1 MAEIDILSIN
11 NKKIQDVEA
20 RKDIQVIKEN
30 QINLIEDDTSM
41 NGISDTVHDNLET
54 ANKTI
59 IGGINEV
66 NSQLKD
72 IADEL
77 GDETL
82 QTNAQD
88 LKGAINEVF
97 QNASNGKTLIAQA
110 ITGKGVNASDL
121 DTFEQLA
128 EKISQIQSNLLS
140 VKTSQD
146 IMYGYNGGSYILGC
160 MLGNEI
166 SSDSSVP
173 IITSSDKIT
182 VNKDSLD
189 FTPANY
195 SKYQNI
201 TVNISEDCS
210 DSTGYIMIGNK
221 KVKLNIISKT
231 WSGGNKGTV
240 NYSTN
245 DIYLVEGEKT
255 QLKISVSETPANDQ
269 PVIISCSDPYIKI
282 SNPMFNFN
290 VGNTNDVY
298 VEFES
303 TEDGVIATRESII
316 TVQSLDAIK
325 TIKLI
330 SIDDEI
336 DTEGQ
341 IYGDIKLTT
350 AGGGYLTKTDSPSS
364 FMQRVSLESQP
375 SSYQIVNITSDN
387 PNIVPSQSKI
397 VFTPTR
403 YNYDEGGWYGIAFN
417 YIGEVDNGINEYAT
431 ITFSSQGVD
440 SKTFVARRYDT
451 YFDGNGATE
460 ETPTDGLLLY
470 YDFRNLT
477 VEEGATSITINDKV
491 SNLPMTIPL
500 KNTTVDTNGIVFNNY
515 GGIDVNISSIYD
527 SMFSNINT
535 NGLTLSYV
543 SDEIGAMMQDYSA
556 TSIKIKSNNI
566 SIGYLDKDNNEKT
579 TKIETGFFYDEN
591 KNIKNWHNNAIFTII
606 LNPNGYVDCYCDCY
620 RYFCSQKIKDF
631 KQWNIKHFD
640 ILKFFISKNNRQTSY
655 KIWNKALSYKE
666 IMSNMLYE
674 QSFTNVESI
683 TTTSLDEMY
692 PNTESKVY
700 TIIEPSYKKPAVNL
714 EYTSENNNVSF
725 NDDKVKVLN
734 TGNYTF
740 KTRAKSISNN
750 TVLKEETK
758 NLNVVENLTLSENES
773 FSSTKTN
780 ATKVVI
786 TTPITDLEVGE
797 EFALFAYVLPHYP
810 SQDNLVKWSSS
821 DNSVCSVNFGV
832 LNAIKPGTVTITAS
846 TLDGILQDTMTV
858 NIVAKTE
865 TVLSDSEIYTITLPC
880 ITTNGQ
886 LYINNTNAFKTTK
899 AIIDL
904 LKYASENNYK
914 KIVFPKGTYLVTP
927 DIVADDTKD
936 IISFPSNLIVDFNN
950 SIMNMDKNE
959 KGLDTNTGYQFLSFS
974 NNISNTKLM
983 NLHFIGEKDKT
994 SDKTKE
1000 GNIVLHVADC
1010 HDCELENVIIE
1021 RGTGFSTTTDSM
1033 QRKNTG
1039 FIGITELHIEQG
1051 GIDENG
1057 QPKTEIEDGVWRVSD
1072 WYCNL
1077 NEKNMTD
1084 VLQLCPIHGYMGRQP
1099 VSRTFDIFYY
1109 DENKS
1114 FIKAEYDNMQGYSVP
1129 IPTGAYYCKV
1139 VVYQTEKPKNWNDP
1153 IWYAMCLSVPGMS
1166 YNNKFKNCI
1175 FKNSNTMNF
1184 FFGGRH
1190 NVYDGCQFIQ
1200 SEGIRICSTDI
1211 EDGWERTSFNIWKN
1225 CIFDGNTFAICGG
1238 GTQIFHNNIFKNVS
1252 INVAVRAFAHRWYL
1266 NEFQKGGVLNFTG
1279 HQEDAVVAMNII
1291 NGGQIKIGT
1300 SNYHGADTQY
1310 KTRAF
1315 KNITIS

>member
-1 MAEIDILSIN
+1 MTKFKTRLGDDGYDYPYSSDELIID
-11 NKKIQDVEA
+11 K
-20 RKDIQVIKEN
+20 
-30 QINLIEDDTSM
+30 
-41 NGISDTVHDNLET
+41 NGKS
-54 ANKTI
+54 NKTKFEEI
-59 IGGINEV
+59 AKEIGV
-66 NSQLKD
+66 KTLK
-72 IADEL
+72 
-77 GDETL
+77 T
-82 QTNAQD
+82 TAQD

-97 QNASNGKTLIAQA
+97 QSASNGKTLIANA
-110 ITGKGVNASDL
+110 ITGKGVDASNL

-128 EKISQIQSNLLS
+128 EKISQIQSSSLS
-140 VKTSQD
+140 VKTSQN

-166 SSDSSVP
+166 SSESSVP

-182 VNKDSLD
+182 VNKNSLD

-195 SKYQNI
+195 SKYQNV
-201 TVNISEDCS
+201 TVNISEDCT
-210 DSTGYIMIGNK
+210 DSTGYVMIGNK

-231 WSGGNKGTV
+231 WSGGTQGTV

-255 QLKISVSETPANDQ
+255 QLKVSISTTPSNDQ
-269 PVIISCSDPYIKI
+269 PVIVSCSDPYIKI

-290 VGNTNDVY
+290 VGNTDDVY
-298 VEFES
+298 VEIES
-303 TEDGVIATRESII
+303 TEDGVITSRESTIS
-316 TVQSLDAIK
+316 VQSLNTVK

-336 DTEGQ
+336 NTEGQ
-341 IYGDIKLTT
+341 TYGAIKLTPV
-350 AGGGYLTKTDSPSS
+350 GGGYLTKTDSPTTY
-364 FMQRVSLESQP
+364 MQRVGLETQP
-375 SSYQIVNITSDN
+375 SDYQIVNITSDN
-387 PNIVPSQSKI
+387 PNIQPSQSKI
-397 VFTPTR
+397 VFSPTHYD
-403 YNYDEGGWYGIAFN
+403 YNKGGTYDIKFN
-417 YIGEVDNGINEYAT
+417 YVGELNNGINENAT
-431 ITFSSQGVD
+431 ITFSSPGVE
-440 SKTFVARRYDT
+440 SKTCEVQRFDT
-451 YFDGNGATE
+451 YFDGSGATE
-460 ETPTDGLLLY
+460 QTPTDGLMIN

-477 VEEGATSITINDKV
+477 VPDATSITVNDKA
-491 SNLPMTIPL
+491 SNLPMTIKL
-500 KNTTVDTNGIVFNNY
+500 TNTTVEKNGIIFDNW
-515 GGIDVNISSIYD
+515 GGVDVDISSIYNEL
-527 SMFSNINT
+527 FSNINT

-543 SDEIGAMMQDYSA
+543 SNKPGCMLQDSDGGK
-556 TSIKIKSNNI
+556 SIKINNTWQSQSGDI
-566 SIGYLDKDNNEKT
+566 SINVAYLDNNNNELT
-579 TKIETGFFYDEN
+579 AQISLGYFYDEN
-591 KNIKNWHNNAIFTII
+591 KTRQSWFDDSVVTIV
-606 LNPNGYVDCYCDCY
+606 LNPNGYVDCYCNNY
-620 RYFCSQKIKDF
+620 RYFGSKKIKDF
-631 KQWNIKHFD
+631 KQWNIKSFD
-640 ILKFFISKNNRQTSY
+640 KLKFFISKNNRQTSY
-655 KIWNKALSYKE
+655 KIWNKALSHQE

-674 QSFTNVESI
+674 QSFTNIESI

-692 PNTESKVY
+692 PNMESKVY
-700 TIIEPSYKKPAVNL
+700 TTIKPSFKKSSVNL
-714 EYTSENNNVSF
+714 EYISENDNVSF
-725 NDDKVKVLN
+725 DGDKVKVLN

-750 TVLKEETK
+750 AVLKEETK
-758 NLNVVENLTLSENES
+758 NLNVVENLTLSESES

-780 ATKVVI
+780 TTRVVI
-786 TTPITDLEVGE
+786 TTPITELEVGE

-846 TLDGILQDTMTV
+846 TLDGTLHDTINV
-858 NIVAKTE
+858 NIIAKKEITI
-865 TVLSDSEIYTITLPC
+865 LDSEIYTVTLPC
-880 ITTNGQ
+880 ITANGQ
-886 LYINNTNAFKTTK
+886 LYSDNTNAAKTTK

-927 DIVADDTKD
+927 DIITDDTKEV
-936 IISFPSNLIVDFNN
+936 ISFPSNLIVDFNN

-959 KGLDTNTGYQFLSFS
+959 KGLDTNTGYYFLVFS

-994 SDKTKE
+994 NDKTKE
-1000 GNIVLHVADC
+1000 GNVVLDVGDC
-1010 HDCELENVIIE
+1010 HDCKFENVIIE

-1039 FIGITELHIEQG
+1039 FIGITESHIEQG

-1077 NEKNMTD
+1077 HEKNITD
-1084 VLQLCPIHGYMGRQP
+1084 VLQLCPIHGYHGRQP

-1114 FIKAEYDNMQGYSVP
+1114 FIKAEYDNMQGYSIP
-1129 IPTGAYYCKV
+1129 IPTNAYYCKV
-1139 VVYQTEKPKNWNDP
+1139 VVYQTEKPKNGNDP
-1153 IWYAMCLSVPGMS
+1153 IWYAMCLSVPGIS
-1166 YNNKFKNCI
+1166 YKNKFKNCI

-1190 NVYDGCQFIQ
+1190 NIYDGCQFIQ
-1200 SEGIRICSTDI
+1200 NEGIRICSTDI
-1211 EDGWERTSFNIWKN
+1211 EDGWEKTSFNIWKN
-1225 CIFDGNTFAICGG
+1225 CIFDGNSFAVCGG

-1252 INVAVRAFAHRWYL
+1252 INIAVRAFAHRWYL

-1300 SNYHGADTQY
+1300 GNYHGTETQY

-1315 KNITIS
+1315 KNITVS